1 MNAGISEGIFVMKEI
16 VIYFSVVKFGDD
28 GRDEFL
34 NVLRVDDVNIINTK
48 LIYVNDV
55 DVRIYV

>member
-1 MNAGISEGIFVMKEI
+1 MNAGISRGIFVMKEN